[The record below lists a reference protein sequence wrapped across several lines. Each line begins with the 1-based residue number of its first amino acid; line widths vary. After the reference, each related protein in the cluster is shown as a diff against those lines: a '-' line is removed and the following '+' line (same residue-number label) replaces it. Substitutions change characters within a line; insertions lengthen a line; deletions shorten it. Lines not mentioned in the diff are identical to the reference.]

1 MIEAVN
7 IFKHYGAHAA
17 LDGVSFRIAPGEV
30 VGFLG
35 LNGAGKTTMLKV
47 LCGLLL
53 PSAGQVRVFD
63 VDGVADPLALRK
75 NIGFLPDRAPLYGEM
90 SVREML
96 TYAGRLNGVDGA
108 RIKGRVNEVL
118 GLASLEAVADDLVE
132 TLSHG
137 YRQRVGIAQAI
148 VHEPRLVVLDEPIS
162 GLDPAQIVAM
172 RSLIRGL
179 TEKHTVLLSSHILGE
194 ISQTCDRILVLHAGR
209 IVAQGTEAELTV
221 GGHKRAEIVARGSL
235 SELEK
240 HELLRIDGVAD
251 VEAIAMPDGLIRL
264 RARFGSNQVRERL
277 VWALVQAGFG
287 IRTVMD
293 LESDLEAVFM
303 KLTRTSQHGGEGV
316 SAAAAGAEEPAM
328 TQKGG
333 DA

>member
-1 MIEAVN
+1 MIEAEG
-7 IFKHYGAHAA
+7 IHKHYGARAA
-17 LDGVSFRIAPGEV
+17 LDGVSFKIQPGEV

-53 PSAGQVRVFD
+53 PSAGTVRVFN
-63 VDGVADPLALRK
+63 VDGVKDPLALRK

-90 SVREML
+90 TVRAML
-96 TYAGRLNGVDGA
+96 TYAGKLNGVDDA
-108 RIKGRVNEVL
+108 RIARRVDEVIA
-118 GLASLEAVADDLVE
+118 LASLDNVADDLIE

-172 RSLIRGL
+172 RALIRGL
-179 TEKHTVLLSSHILGE
+179 KDKHTVLLSSHILNE
-194 ISQTCDRILVLHAGR
+194 ISQTCDRILVLHGGK
-209 IVAQGTEAELTV
+209 IVAQGTEAELNK
-221 GGHKRAEIVARGSL
+221 GGMKRVEIVARGSL
-235 SELEK
+235 ADIEK
-240 HELLRIDGVAD
+240 GELLRVEGVGD
-251 VEAIAMPDGLIRL
+251 VEANEVLDDADKKTGLVRL
-264 RARFGSNQVRERL
+264 RARFASDQVREDL
-277 VWALVQAGFG
+277 VRALVTAGFG
-287 IRTVMD
+287 VRIVQD
-293 LESDLEAVFM
+293 LETDLEAVFL
-303 KLTRTSQHGGEGV
+303 KL
-316 SAAAAGAEEPAM
+316 